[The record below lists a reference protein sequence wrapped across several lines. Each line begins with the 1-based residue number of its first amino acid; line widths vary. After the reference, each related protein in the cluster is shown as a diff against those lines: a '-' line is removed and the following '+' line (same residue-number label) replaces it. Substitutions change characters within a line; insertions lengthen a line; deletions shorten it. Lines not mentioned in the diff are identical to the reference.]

1 MESKQ
6 QLLEIISKSENDRC
20 MYLSELFKYIPDE
33 TARTISYKTIQKT
46 IILFIQKLLVTLYI

>member
-33 TARTISYKTIQKT
+33 NNPEKP
-46 IILFIQKLLVTLYI
+46 LYYSFRSSL